1 MAKATRKDLTW
12 FDINNY
18 DFINDL
24 TLVGLIK
31 ELEWRECL
39 FNELANPDDSFD
51 YENDIKFNR
60 IFNGDAKY

>member
-51 YENDIKFNR
+51 YENDIK
-60 IFNGDAKY
+60 

>member
-31 ELEWRECL
+31 EL
-39 FNELANPDDSFD
+39 
-51 YENDIKFNR
+51 
-60 IFNGDAKY
+60 